1 MPCFFGMGAYC
12 AAHVVNSSRPA
23 HSGCRPNWCRWP
35 AGSAGLFFGYVFGW
49 LVTKQRATAFAM
61 ITMGL
66 GELVSAA
73 ALMFM
78 GFFGGEGGITIDRVM
93 DTSLFGV
100 KYTSSWQVYYLMLA
114 WAFIAAALMRLQTQ
128 TPLGSMANA
137 ARDNFERAQFVGY
150 DPRMVRL
157 CQFALSGFFAGI
169 GGGLYVL
176 IYEIVTFDTVSAA
189 KSANALLAVYIGGA
203 GGFFGPILGTI
214 VVVLLQSGVSLLSN
228 AWLLYVGVLFIVMVM
243 YAPGGH
249 DRADLHACADLA
261 RRPAARTGAAL
272 CAGTSAGAVG
282 AAGLRAAG
290 RTGVLHYHR
299 RRAGQEVLDRR
310 PPRSTPR
317 RRCHGS
323 SPRRAGAW
331 RAVAAPRGT
340 RLPRA
345 LGRADG
351 RRQVR
356 TAPRYRRQGAGGDVM
371 SADVAGVP
379 AVELRDV
386 CKKFGATEIIR
397 GVNLSIP
404 RGERHAI
411 IGPNGAG
418 KTTLFNLISGRFPIS
433 SGSITVN
440 GQSIAD
446 LAPQEINRLGLSRS
460 FQITSIFPRMSVFEN
475 IRCGLLWSQGY
486 RYSFWHLLGRQKAL
500 NAAADQLLERLKLSD
515 RRNLQAGLLSYAEQ
529 RALEIGITIAG
540 GAEIILLDE
549 PTAGMSHSET
559 DSAVALI
566 RSVSEGKTL
575 IMVEHDMSVVFGLAD
590 RITVLVYGEV
600 IASDAPTAIRGN
612 AAVQEAYLG
621 TVAA

>member
-1 MPCFFGMGAYC
+1 
-12 AAHVVNSSRPA
+12 
-23 HSGCRPNWCRWP
+23 
-35 AGSAGLFFGYVFGW
+35 
-49 LVTKQRATAFAM
+49 
-61 ITMGL
+61 
-66 GELVSAA
+66 
-73 ALMFM
+73 
-78 GFFGGEGGITIDRVM
+78 M
-93 DTSLFGV
+93 DTSLVGV
-100 KYTSSWQVYYLMLA
+100 SYTSPWQVYCLVLV

-128 TPLGSMANA
+128 TPLGSIANA
-137 ARDNFERAQFVGY
+137 TRDNFERAQFVGY

-157 CQFALSGFFAGI
+157 YQFTLSGFFAGI

-243 YAPGGH
+243 YAPGGLIGLIFMH
-249 DRADLHACADLA
+249 MPIWRAGRLRELA
-261 RRPAARTGAAL
+261 LPYARAFPPALLVLLGFVLLVELASFTTIGAAQGKKFTIGGHL
-272 CAGTSAGAVG
+272 IDTTAPLPWVVALAALVLGALWLRREARGFRQRWDELMEG
-282 AAGLRAAG
+282 AKIQDGVKIRASSG
-290 RTGVLHYHR
+290 
-299 RRAGQEVLDRR
+299 
-310 PPRSTPR
+310 R
-317 RRCHGS
+317 RRC
-323 SPRRAGAW
+323 RE
-331 RAVAAPRGT
+331 RGC
-340 RLPRA
+340 R
-345 LGRADG
+345 
-351 RRQVR
+351 
-356 TAPRYRRQGAGGDVM
+356 
-371 SADVAGVP
+371 SVP

-460 FQITSIFPRMSVFEN
+460 FQITSIFPRMTVFEN
-475 IRCGLLWSQGY
+475 IRCGLLWSHGY
-486 RYSFWHLLGRQKAL
+486 RYSFWNLLGRQKAL
-500 NAAADQLLERLKLSD
+500 NQAAEQLLERLKLSD

-566 RSVSEGKTL
+566 RAVSEGKTL

-600 IASDAPTAIRGN
+600 IASDAPAAIRGN